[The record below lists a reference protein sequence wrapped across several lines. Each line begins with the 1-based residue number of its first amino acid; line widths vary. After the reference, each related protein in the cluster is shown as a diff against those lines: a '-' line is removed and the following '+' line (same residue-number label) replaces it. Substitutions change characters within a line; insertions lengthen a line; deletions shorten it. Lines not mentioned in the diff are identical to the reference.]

1 MGAPPPPL
9 KLPNLAGL
17 TLLVVDDDPDSV
29 EILAIFL
36 KACGASVLAALT
48 VSGALLYVTEARK
61 LDAVVTDIAMPGMDG
76 VELARKL
83 RADPMRNRLPII
95 AVTGFYEDY
104 LNREQF
110 DAFLKKP
117 VDLDKLASTI
127 ASLAPR

>member
-1 MGAPPPPL
+1 
-9 KLPNLAGL
+9 
-17 TLLVVDDDPDSV
+17 
-29 EILAIFL
+29 
-36 KACGASVLAALT
+36 
-48 VSGALLYVTEARK
+48 
-61 LDAVVTDIAMPGMDG
+61 MPGMDG